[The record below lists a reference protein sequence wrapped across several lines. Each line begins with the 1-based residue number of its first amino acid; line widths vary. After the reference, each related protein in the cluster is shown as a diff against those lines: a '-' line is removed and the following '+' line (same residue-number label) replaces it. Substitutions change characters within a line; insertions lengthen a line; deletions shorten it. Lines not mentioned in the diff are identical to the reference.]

1 VIFSMSIK
9 SYRLRVFSLALLLV
23 LGLSGCIGGSSPA
36 VRFYV
41 LSPLVPTESSTSSKP
56 LAIEISTIH
65 LPQYLD
71 RPHLV
76 TRSGNNR
83 LRILQSHQWG
93 GNLRKDMVR
102 TLAVNLS
109 QLLDTPN
116 ITIAPHRSSTQGD
129 YRISIEII
137 KFEKDTDGHVRLS
150 AQWQI
155 TSGLERTPLVTEIT
169 TLSGD
174 SPVAEDNYDE
184 VVAMMSQQYGELA
197 KLIAQAIRQ
206 LESK

>member
-1 VIFSMSIK
+1 MQLLSFMHPL
-9 SYRLRVFSLALLLV
+9 RLTLLIAGL
-23 LGLSGCIGGSSPA
+23 LMIPALSGCLGGSSPA

-41 LSPLVPTESSTSSKP
+41 LSPMSDSIPADGNNK
-56 LAIEISTIH
+56 LAVEISTIH

-83 LRILQSHQWG
+83 LKILQSHQWG

-109 QLLDTPN
+109 RLLDTPN
-116 ITIAPHRSSTQGD
+116 VTIAPHRSSTQGD
-129 YRISIEII
+129 YRVSIEII
-137 KFEKDTDGHVRLS
+137 KFEKDTDNHVRLT

-155 TSGLERTPLVTEIT
+155 SSGIERKPLVTQISTLASHTAT
-169 TLSGD
+169 TQ
-174 SPVAEDNYDE
+174 DNYDE
-184 VVAMMSQQYGELA
+184 VVAMMSEQYGELA
-197 KLIAQAIRQ
+197 KLIANAIQ
-206 LESK
+206 ELETK

>member
-1 VIFSMSIK
+1 MNVGR
-9 SYRLRVFSLALLLV
+9 YRLFALTLVVFAMTGLA
-23 LGLSGCIGGSSPA
+23 GCLGGSSPA

-41 LSPLVPTESSTSSKP
+41 LSPITETPATDPEKP
-56 LAIEISTIH
+56 LAIEISSVH

-83 LRILQSHQWG
+83 LKILQSHQWG
-93 GNLRKDMVR
+93 GNLRKDMLR

-109 QLLDTPN
+109 QLLNTPN
-116 ITIAPHRSSTQGD
+116 VTIASHRSTALGD

-137 KFEKDTDGHVRLS
+137 KFEKDTDNHVRLS

-155 TSGLERTPLVTEIT
+155 TTGIELKPLITEIT
-169 TLSGD
+169 TLSSD
-174 SPVAEDNYDE
+174 SPATEDNYDE
-184 VVAMMSQQYGELA
+184 VVAMMSEQYAELA
-197 KLIAQAIRQ
+197 KIIASAIQ
-206 LESK
+206 NLESK

>member
-1 VIFSMSIK
+1 VKFSITVNR
-9 SYRLRVFSLALLLV
+9 YRLQVFSLVLLFTLA
-23 LGLSGCIGGSSPA
+23 LSGCIGGSSPA

-41 LSPLVPTESSTSSKP
+41 LSPLAPVEATAAEKP

-83 LRILQSHQWG
+83 LKILQSHQWA

-109 QLLDTPN
+109 QLLNTPN
-116 ITIAPHRSSTQGD
+116 VSIAPHRTSTQGD
-129 YRISIEII
+129 YRVSIEII
-137 KFEKDTDGHVRLS
+137 KFEKDTDDHVRLS

-155 TSGLERTPLVTEIT
+155 TSGIERTPLVTEIT

-174 SPVAEDNYDE
+174 LPATEDNYDE

-197 KLIAQAIRQ
+197 KLIAQSIRQ
-206 LESK
+206 LDSK

>member
-1 VIFSMSIK
+1 MQLLSFMHPL
-9 SYRLRVFSLALLLV
+9 RLTLLIAGL
-23 LGLSGCIGGSSPA
+23 LMIPALSGCLGGSSPA

-41 LSPLVPTESSTSSKP
+41 LSPMSDSIPADGNNK
-56 LAIEISTIH
+56 LAVEISTIH

-83 LRILQSHQWG
+83 LKILQSHQWG

-109 QLLDTPN
+109 RLLDTPN
-116 ITIAPHRSSTQGD
+116 VTIAPHRSSTQGD
-129 YRISIEII
+129 YRVSIEII
-137 KFEKDTDGHVRLS
+137 KFEKDTDNHVRLS

-155 TSGLERTPLVTEIT
+155 SSGIERKPLVTQISTLASHTAT
-169 TLSGD
+169 TQ
-174 SPVAEDNYDE
+174 DNYDE
-184 VVAMMSQQYGELA
+184 VVAMMSEQYGELA
-197 KLIAQAIRQ
+197 KLIANAIQ
-206 LESK
+206 ELETK

>member
-1 VIFSMSIK
+1 MRSFSYMHPL
-9 SYRLRVFSLALLLV
+9 RLAGLFTMLLV
-23 LGLSGCIGGSSPA
+23 MLSGCFGGSSPV
-36 VRFYV
+36 VRYYV
-41 LSPLVPTESSTSSKP
+41 LSPLDDSMAAGDSNK

-76 TRSGNNR
+76 TRSGDNR
-83 LRILQSHQWG
+83 LKILQSHQWG
-93 GNLRKDMVR
+93 GNLQKDMVR

-109 QLLDTPN
+109 QLLNTPN
-116 ITIAPHRSSTQGD
+116 VTIASHRSATQGD
-129 YRISIEII
+129 YRVSIEII
-137 KFEKDTDGHVRLS
+137 KFEKDTDNHVRLM

-155 TSGLERTPLVTEIT
+155 TRGVLRKPLVTDIT
-169 TLSGD
+169 TLASESAAD
-174 SPVAEDNYDE
+174 PDNYDE

-197 KLIAQAIRQ
+197 KLIATAILE